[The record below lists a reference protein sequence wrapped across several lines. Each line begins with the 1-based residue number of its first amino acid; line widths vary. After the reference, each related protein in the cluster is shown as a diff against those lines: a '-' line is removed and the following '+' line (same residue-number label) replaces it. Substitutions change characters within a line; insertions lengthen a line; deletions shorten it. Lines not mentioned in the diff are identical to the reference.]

1 MKMSKNPFP
10 LATLRGLRD
19 QINTN
24 PDYQRPAVWRGP
36 QKQLLVDTILRGY
49 DIPKLYWRQIETKG
63 NDERFEVVDGQQRL
77 RAIWEFF
84 DGKFKLPNESEAI
97 NGENI
102 AGCKYSDLS
111 TKLKI
116 KFDVYALDVVILDT
130 SEEDDV
136 RDMFLRLQNG
146 TTLRAQE
153 RRNAYPGKMRDFV
166 KILSKHQF
174 FDSVHFSNRRYQ
186 HDLVAA
192 QFICLEL
199 AGGPTNIKKADLD
212 KMYLEHKDFDE
223 KSSPAKQVHRILDKL
238 RGTFPEKTPELEH
251 HSVISLYCVVS
262 QILEQYAENYAMPV
276 LGDWFIKFE
285 QERSSAEAKND
296 DEEDKKRNDWLEYKD
311 KTGHSTDAVSSIQ
324 FRVDF
329 MLTHFLS
336 SYPDLPLKD
345 KQRLFTEA
353 QRKAIYRKDKMHCQ
367 LRIKCDGKR
376 LSWDNWHCD
385 HIKPWTKGGPTTV
398 ANGQAACAECNQAK
412 GAN

>member
-1 MKMSKNPFP
+1 MKVIKKPVP
-10 LATLRGLRD
+10 LGSLRSLRE

-49 DIPKLYWRQIETKG
+49 DIPKLYWREIESKAGTEQY
-63 NDERFEVVDGQQRL
+63 DVVDGQQRL

-84 DGKFKLPNESEAI
+84 DGKVKLPKDSETI
-97 NGENI
+97 NGEEV
-102 AGCKYSDLS
+102 AGCRYGDLS

-116 KFDVYALDVVILDT
+116 NFDGYILDVVIIDT
-130 SEEDDV
+130 EEEDEV
-136 RDMFLRLQNG
+136 REMFLRLQNG

-153 RRNAYPGKMRDFV
+153 KRNAYPGKMRDFI
-166 KILSKHQF
+166 KTLSQHKF
-174 FDSVHFSNRRYQ
+174 FSSVNITSTRYQ

-192 QFICLEL
+192 QFMCLEL
-199 AGGPTNIKKADLD
+199 AGKPTNIKKADLD
-212 KMYLEHKDFDE
+212 KMYQEHKDFDE
-223 KSSPAKQVHRILDKL
+223 KSSPAKNVRRILDKL
-238 RGTFPEKTPELEH
+238 RGVFPEKTPELEH

-262 QILEQYAENYAMPV
+262 QILEQYAERDAISV
-276 LGDWFIKFE
+276 LGDWFIEFE
-285 QERSSAEAKND
+285 QERSSAETKND
-296 DEEDKKRNDWLEYKD
+296 DEEDENRSNWLEYKD
-311 KTGHSTDAVSSIQ
+311 KTGHSTDAVSSIH

-345 KQRLFTEA
+345 KQRVFTQA
-353 QRKAIYRKDKMHCQ
+353 QRTAIYRRDKSCQ
-367 LRIKCDGKR
+367 LRIKCGGKK

-385 HIKPWTKGGPTTV
+385 HILPWTKGGPTTV

-412 GAN
+412 GATS